1 MHALR
6 RTTCGPVDSTYAPT
20 LPTSRWR
27 TATIVV
33 SLLAALELAILV
45 AIGVAI
51 VGKSVAN
58 KVRGAAFN
66 QVAGIPAQT
75 KPAAAGAPQLTRAE
89 TDVLVLN
96 GGGVSG
102 AATLAAQHL
111 RTRGY
116 MIGGVGN
123 APRASATAKTIVMYS
138 GAYRPE
144 ALRLAHD
151 VHARMV
157 TPLDGL
163 KPAALMGAQVVLLVG
178 K

>member
-1 MHALR
+1 MHGLR
-6 RTTCGPVDSTYAPT
+6 RTTSGPVDSSYAPT

-27 TATIVV
+27 TATIAV
-33 SLLAALELAILV
+33 SLLAAVELAILL

-51 VGKSVAN
+51 VGKSVAHR
-58 KVRGAAFN
+58 VRDAAIT
-66 QVAGIPAQT
+66 QVAGVPVHATPA
-75 KPAAAGAPQLTRAE
+75 PAGAPQLSRAD

-102 AATLAAQHL
+102 AANVAAQRL
-111 RTRGY
+111 RERGY

-151 VHARMV
+151 VHARIV

-163 KPAALMGAQVVLLVG
+163 KPAALMGAQVVLVVG
-178 K
+178 R